1 MYQFKI
7 TKVTY
12 LKSQCRTTYYVP
24 KISLQCT
31 LKAIIHH
38 IKMIKNAMLFC
49 KTTQI
54 PLVKLLNRDKNP
66 VALTSLL
73 HTCD

>member
-1 MYQFKI
+1 
-7 TKVTY
+7 
-12 LKSQCRTTYYVP
+12 
-24 KISLQCT
+24 
-31 LKAIIHH
+31 
-38 IKMIKNAMLFC
+38 MIKNAMLFL

-73 HTCD
+73 HTFD